1 MESVNGCFCLLL
13 FKKSLAYVAENT
25 NGIKLP
31 IKFTKALQETIS
43 S

>member
-25 NGIKLP
+25 NGIKP